1 MGIFTFLLNNK
12 TLVMLALLSLV
23 IAGQGVYI
31 SMLRSD
37 KTVLIAEKSQLKTL
51 LDVSQANVLQLTGD
65 IEAQNASIDAL
76 KKDGDERLAKHAK
89 EVKKA
94 EDAAAAYKKRA
105 EELLTRKPPQN
116 VSRCDAANA
125 LINEEIRNAKK

>member
-1 MGIFTFLLNNK
+1 MGIFLFLKNNK
-12 TLVMLALLSLV
+12 SMV
-23 IAGQGVYI
+23 IAIIVGLILAGGAVYI
-31 SMLRSD
+31 NILKSSNRAL
-37 KTVLIAEKSQLKTL
+37 VAEKAELKTL
-51 LDVSQANVLQLTGD
+51 LDVSQANVIELQGNIKT
-65 IEAQNASIDAL
+65 QNDAIGVL
-76 KKDGDERLAKHAK
+76 KKNGDERLAKHAK

-116 VSRCDAANA
+116 ISRCDAANA